1 MNAPGKI
8 RPPGTDGETVVN
20 SPVQRRRPPTAQQFV
35 LGELRRAITT
45 GQLKPGAPI
54 RQEALAEELGVSR
67 VPLREA
73 LKTLE
78 AEALVVHEV
87 HRGYFVAELSLDDL
101 REVYRIREILEAE
114 AVRQASGR
122 MDEQALAALEAV
134 QREVEAAAGAADV
147 SGMTAANRSFH
158 FALYE
163 AAGMPRLVRL
173 IATLWDATDAYRSL
187 YYVEAANRDHV
198 LREHRA
204 VLDALRSGEVDEA
217 VRLLDGHRA
226 HAVAALAEMLE
237 QG

>member
-1 MNAPGKI
+1 M
-8 RPPGTDGETVVN
+8 T
-20 SPVQRRRPPTAQQFV
+20 SPAQRRRPPTAQQFV
-35 LGELRRAITT
+35 LGELRRAITS

-87 HRGYFVAELSLDDL
+87 HRGYFVAELSLADL

-114 AVRQASGR
+114 AVRQASGG
-122 MDEQALAALEAV
+122 MAGSALAALEAA
-134 QREVEAAAGAADV
+134 QCEVEEAAGAGDV
-147 SGMTAANRSFH
+147 SGMTAANRRFH

-163 AAGMPRLVRL
+163 AAGMPRLARL

-187 YYVEAANRDHV
+187 YYIEADNRDHV
-198 LREHRA
+198 VLEHRA
-204 VLDALRSGEVDEA
+204 VLDALRSGAAEEA
-217 VRLLDGHRA
+217 VRLLDQHRA
-226 HAVAALAEMLE
+226 HAVAALADMLQ

>member
-1 MNAPGKI
+1 M
-8 RPPGTDGETVVN
+8 T
-20 SPVQRRRPPTAQQFV
+20 SPAQRRRPPTAQQFV
-35 LGELRRAITT
+35 LGELRRAITS

-87 HRGYFVAELSLDDL
+87 HRGYFVAELSLADL

-114 AVRQASGR
+114 AVRQASGG
-122 MDEQALAALEAV
+122 MEGSALAALEAA
-134 QREVEAAAGAADV
+134 QREVEEAAEAGDV
-147 SGMTAANRSFH
+147 SGMTAANRRFH

-163 AAGMPRLVRL
+163 AAGMPRLARL

-187 YYVEAANRDHV
+187 YYVEADNRDHV
-198 LREHRA
+198 VLEHRA
-204 VLDALRSGEVDEA
+204 VLDALRSGDAEEA
-217 VRLLDGHRA
+217 VRLLDQHRA
-226 HAVAALAEMLE
+226 HAVAALADMLQ